1 MNEFVQPRDEEEV
14 GESRVLGE
22 GKVNFDGT
30 SRGNSPASCITVQPT
45 QSMGVCCALPEAPD
59 GASRREAVQE
69 TQGQWWLGWYES
81 LRTSELGDWALGW
94 ALGEYRVLALSLDSS
109 PWLRPVGG

>member
-1 MNEFVQPRDEEEV
+1 M
-14 GESRVLGE
+14 
-22 GKVNFDGT
+22 
-30 SRGNSPASCITVQPT
+30 
-45 QSMGVCCALPEAPD
+45 
-59 GASRREAVQE
+59 QE